1 MVRDFSSLCPCPEG
15 SKYENQCLVQ
25 FFCLSLTP
33 LVINKKQS
41 SATLLNKPL
50 SLASLQRYPVPVDA
64 RASAAAPGCRTTTLQ
79 RGLMAASTA
88 SPTDSSNTR
97 QEPRLLPE
105 LAVRWSDTPL
115 LNPAK
120 ICLSSHKALTS
131 PDLPSQKGQCI
142 YEAQVKV
149 IDLHGPAN

>member
-1 MVRDFSSLCPCPEG
+1 
-15 SKYENQCLVQ
+15 
-25 FFCLSLTP
+25 
-33 LVINKKQS
+33 
-41 SATLLNKPL
+41 
-50 SLASLQRYPVPVDA
+50 
-64 RASAAAPGCRTTTLQ
+64 
-79 RGLMAASTA
+79 MAASTA